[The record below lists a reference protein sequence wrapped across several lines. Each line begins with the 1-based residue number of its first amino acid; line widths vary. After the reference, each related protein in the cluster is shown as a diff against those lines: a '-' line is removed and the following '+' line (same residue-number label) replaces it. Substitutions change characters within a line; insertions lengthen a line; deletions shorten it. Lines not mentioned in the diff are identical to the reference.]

1 MTRAKQSLTPAQW
14 LDLIEQR
21 AQGLREAGVTHIELE
36 GCLVELAPHYP
47 EQPGP
52 AQEQTL
58 KEIDAEIE
66 KQRNALADPETFGG
80 WMPSFPR
87 EGDDA

>member
-1 MTRAKQSLTPAQW
+1 MPPRTKLAPAEW
-14 LDLIEQR
+14 LDLIEKR
-21 AQGLREAGVTHIELE
+21 AQGLRESGVTRFELD

-52 AQEQTL
+52 SQEQTL
-58 KEIDAEIE
+58 KEIDAEI
-66 KQRNALADPETFGG
+66 RRLSDPLSDPETGGG

-87 EGDDA
+87 EEGA